1 MTKQHEFPSRPP
13 FDLLDLDGD
22 CRMGYAADDVQEPE
36 VDDAAARLRII
47 KRKAALLMARS
58 GLGDAFFPAGQ
69 QQWLPSVR
77 VLTRWPM
84 MCCLFFA
91 DCIKLV
97 KIRERFKI
105 LYLSVRRKY
114 RQILFKRRRRS
125 ERMYQMTSASFGVV
139 KCLEGK
145 NEGDRVSEWRIN
157 RCQSKSCPKIQIP
170 QICVDLVDD
179 ATVLGEQSSLHPA
192 DLCNAIN

>member
-13 FDLLDLDGD
+13 FDLDLDGGRT
-22 CRMGYAADDVQEPE
+22 CSGYATDGEQDPE

-84 MCCLFFA
+84 
-91 DCIKLV
+91 
-97 KIRERFKI
+97 
-105 LYLSVRRKY
+105 
-114 RQILFKRRRRS
+114 
-125 ERMYQMTSASFGVV
+125 
-139 KCLEGK
+139 
-145 NEGDRVSEWRIN
+145 
-157 RCQSKSCPKIQIP
+157 
-170 QICVDLVDD
+170 ICVFFLQIV
-179 ATVLGEQSSLHPA
+179 
-192 DLCNAIN
+192 